1 MTTISYVHGK
11 WKGGAAPVPIKGK
24 FSFSTTGLHI
34 MSLYSCHNM
43 ILSKKK
49 KVSEAGKLIL
59 VDLVVYSISVLLF
72 YGTVDIFELTKTK
85 LQSYVNYGNS
95 LLLML
100 LMISIYLFMHLGDSF
115 DEYLVKCQQNYER
128 YAIRQNRAEGKKAL
142 KD

>member
-1 MTTISYVHGK
+1 MFDINTTTISYVHGK

-85 LQSYVNYGNS
+85 L
-95 LLLML
+95 
-100 LMISIYLFMHLGDSF
+100 
-115 DEYLVKCQQNYER
+115 
-128 YAIRQNRAEGKKAL
+128 
-142 KD
+142 